1 MSALRVVRA
10 GWTPLLLIGGLVL
23 LHLVITGSG
32 SVFYKD
38 ELERMFLILILV
50 LGLQLFSGNSGI
62 LSFGHVALMAVGA
75 YSSALLTIP
84 TETKQATFTAM
95 PHFLSSWIFPT
106 ELSPLAGTLVGAGVA
121 ALLAVLFAVPIA
133 RLAGVAAVIA
143 TVAMLVVVSVT
154 ISQTPTV
161 TGGTNTMIGV
171 PQTTTPTMTLIVLV
185 LVLLGVWAFKQSR
198 HGLRLQASRDD
209 ERAAMAVGIW
219 VAYERFVAFALS
231 GFVCGLAG
239 ALYAHYFIAFSY
251 LDFYFPLT
259 FLTIA
264 MLVVG
269 GTRSVTGAVTGCLF
283 VTVVVVACQRA
294 EVNGVGGLDI
304 PSGTANLVLAL
315 ALLAALILRPNG
327 ITGGREIP
335 WPRRWGRNAPQPASR
350 VWPAGST
357 TEAPTPPAS
366 TIS

>member
-1 MSALRVVRA
+1 MNALRILRA
-10 GWTPLLLIGGLVL
+10 GWTPLLLVGGLVI
-23 LHLVITGSG
+23 LHLVVTGSG

-38 ELERMFLILILV
+38 ELERMSLIMILV

-84 TETKQATFTAM
+84 TATKEATFTQM
-95 PHFLSSWIFPT
+95 PNWLSSWIFPA
-106 ELSPLAGTLVGAGVA
+106 ELSPVLGMLAGAGFA
-121 ALLAVLFAVPIA
+121 AVLAIVFAFPIA

-143 TVAMLVVVSVT
+143 TLAVLIVVSVT

-185 LVLLGVWAFKQSR
+185 LVLLGTYAFKQSR
-198 HGLRLQASRDD
+198 FGLRLQASRDD

-219 VAYERFVAFALS
+219 VARERFIAFALS

-251 LDFYFPLT
+251 LDFYFALT
-259 FLTIA
+259 FLSIA

-269 GTRSVTGAVTGCLF
+269 GLRSVTGAVVGCVF
-283 VTVVVVACQRA
+283 MTVIVVACQRA
-294 EVNGVGGLDI
+294 EVNGLAGLDI

-315 ALLAALILRPNG
+315 ALLAALILRPDG
-327 ITGGREIP
+327 ITSGREIP
-335 WPRRWGRNAPQPASR
+335 WPRRLQTPSP
-350 VWPAGST
+350 
-357 TEAPTPPAS
+357 PTPDRS
-366 TIS
+366 

>member
-1 MSALRVVRA
+1 MSAVRRTLRA
-10 GWTPLLLIGGLVL
+10 GWTPLVLILALVI
-23 LHLVITGSG
+23 LHLVITTSG
-32 SVFYKD
+32 SAFYKD
-38 ELERMFLILILV
+38 ELERMFLIMIFV

-62 LSFGHVALMAVGA
+62 LSFGHVALMAIGA

-84 TETKQATFTAM
+84 SATKEATFTAM
-95 PHFLSSWIFPT
+95 PHWLSSWIFPA
-106 ELSPLAGTLVGAGVA
+106 ELSPVLGMLVGAGFA
-121 ALLAVLFAVPIA
+121 ALLAVVFAVPIA

-143 TVAMLVVVSVT
+143 TLAVLIVVSGT

-185 LVLLGVWAFKQSR
+185 LVLLGTFAFKQSG

-219 VAYERFVAFALS
+219 VPYERFVAFALS

-269 GTRSVTGAVTGCLF
+269 GLRSVTGAVVG
-283 VTVVVVACQRA
+283 TVFMTVIVVAVQRA
-294 EVNGVGGLDI
+294 EVNGVAGIDP

-315 ALLAALILRPNG
+315 ALLAALILRPDG

-335 WPRRWGRNAPQPASR
+335 WPRRRAKTLS
-350 VWPAGST
+350 
-357 TEAPTPPAS
+357 PPAS
-366 TIS
+366 ATS